1 MLCNCYFPVIA
12 VTSAKF
18 HSYFRLCSDF
28 HIHVSYVVWLI
39 LMIIFRLASIE
50 GQVSFLFSYSYFSLY
65 SFTISL
71 NLGYMGLMRKMLLV
85 WH

>member
-39 LMIIFRLASIE
+39 LYDN
-50 GQVSFLFSYSYFSLY
+50 FSTSQ
-65 SFTISL
+65 
-71 NLGYMGLMRKMLLV
+71 
-85 WH
+85 H